1 MSEQARRERSR
12 IVLVVG
18 VDLSDVSEHL
28 LAKTRDLV
36 RSVDEV
42 ELHVVHVVH
51 PESLRERL
59 VMPGQ
64 GLETRAQMEAARWQL
79 DRLCET
85 IAQSSRVRSL
95 VHTPVGHAAD
105 ELTRIARD
113 VHADVVV
120 IEAHDRTRPPMRR
133 AFHRSVVARIAQI
146 APCSVLTI
154 RPPRQ
159 NGHVAGTQFERAG
172 ERRSAASTS

>member
-1 MSEQARRERSR
+1 MSEQMRREPSR

-59 VMPGQ
+59 AMPGQ
-64 GLETRAQMEAARWQL
+64 GLETRAQMESARWQL

-85 IAQSSRVRSL
+85 IAQRSRVRWL

-113 VHADVVV
+113 VYADVVI
-120 IEAHDRTRPPMRR
+120 IEAHDRSRPSMRR

-159 NGHVAGTQFERAG
+159 SNHAARRRFERAG
-172 ERRSAASTS
+172 ERRNAASAS